1 MLRSARSLESY
12 WMSLKT
18 GVDNLEPSKTVQSQ
32 AKEADINNIVRNF
45 GVTREIPIRVTP
57 PPITDF
63 VDVFDFQSAMQVIM
77 QAEESFSAMPADV
90 RRRFDDNPAAF
101 MEFCHDPKNLEEM
114 RKLGLAKPADK
125 PDNPPAPVP
134 PAPAAG
140 ST

>member
-1 MLRSARSLESY
+1 MPLRSGRSLEAA
-12 WMSLKT
+12 WMSLKC

-45 GVTREIPIRVTP
+45 GITKELPVVRTP

-63 VDVFDFQSAMQVIM
+63 VDIFDFQSAMQVIM
-77 QAEESFSAMPADV
+77 QAEESFAGMSAEV

-114 RKLGLAKPADK
+114 RKLGLAKPEVK
-125 PDNPPAPVP
+125 VDNPTPAP